1 MSKSKTTPKNQDIY
15 TPEDQDIY
23 IVAPLPEAMKDR
35 HAQDIIIGGYN
46 GVLYHVHVDDWYN
59 SDHRLTDYNKL
70 PTALKEGV
78 KNDAVLAYLRLEGQ
92 PSLPPDSLDTS
103 PEAPDGIPNPLPRT
117 GYYLANFS
125 MVNNDDLPIGS
136 PPGEYP
142 EPPGGMYHLS
152 QNDWKKERLRP
163 GDSTFVLQMLQ
174 RGTTFAYIPPASRTT
189 DCVCYVINLASINR
203 SRIFEPAPEGQ
214 SCAIPAHPKPK

>member
-1 MSKSKTTPKNQDIY
+1 MSNTTPKNQDIY
-15 TPEDQDIY
+15 
-23 IVAPLPEAMKDR
+23 IVAPTKAAMKDM
-35 HAQDIIIGGYN
+35 HAQDIIIGALDEKGH
-46 GVLYHVHVDDWYN
+46 GHGILYHVHVNAWYN
-59 SDHRLTDYNKL
+59 DAHKIKDYNKL

-92 PSLPPDSLDTS
+92 PSSKQNSLDTS
-103 PEAPDGIPNPLPRT
+103 PEAPGGVQDPEPRT

-136 PPGEYP
+136 PPDEYP
-142 EPPGGMYHLS
+142 EPPGGMYRLS
-152 QNDWKKERLRP
+152 QEDWRKNRLRA

-189 DCVCYVINLASINR
+189 DCVCYVLNLASINR
-203 SRIFEPAPEGQ
+203 SRIFEPTPEGQ
-214 SCAIPAHPKPK
+214 SCEIPSYPKPK